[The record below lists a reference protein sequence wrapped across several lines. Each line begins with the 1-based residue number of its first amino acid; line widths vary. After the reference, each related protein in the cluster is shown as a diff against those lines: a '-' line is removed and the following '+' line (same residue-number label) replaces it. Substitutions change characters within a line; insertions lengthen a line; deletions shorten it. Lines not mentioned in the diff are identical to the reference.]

1 MQSGTPAVAATAD
14 FPAYPAISAE
24 QWKSALDTAVF
35 HILSTMNKAGL
46 LEGTVFGSHY
56 TDGTPYIPPR
66 PDLASLQ
73 AGEFATAQSIA
84 EDSATLLRNNGVLP
98 LSLHSSDVLVVG
110 PTAVAPYVDG
120 GGSSHVTPYDPAISP
135 YSALRSAGV
144 RASYVPGYDLDGQ
157 VVPSSFLSAPD
168 PSSGYPN
175 WTLTPADAAFAGQP
189 GLLRQQTT
197 TDPVPAGAQ
206 PVLYTGPDAAPDQ
219 LSGADL
225 ATVPAGTAWRW
236 SGLLT
241 APANPGG
248 TAWQLKVFVQNQA
261 SSQLFVDGLGTA
273 SRRINLG
280 AYPAAPASSYAGL
293 AETARS
299 HDPAQPVL
307 QQGTY
312 AVTLA
317 AGQAI
322 HLDLRL
328 VAGTAPARIQLRW
341 VPPDSQRTSI
351 AAAVAAARSA
361 RTVVVFAYDEGTE
374 GRDRGVSDQV
384 AGLTLP
390 GYQDTLIAALA
401 AANRRTVV
409 VLNTGDPVHMPWAGS
424 VASIL
429 EMWYPG
435 QRGGPATA
443 NVLLGNADPGGRLPV
458 TFPSGTQF
466 PTYDPNCTDT
476 SATGNCPLY
485 PGMVGP
491 SPFLPGATNTYR
503 TITGMAVNGIYLG
516 YRWYDKHDV
525 APLFPFGYG
534 LSYTSFRYTNL
545 SVRPSRDGGLDVSF
559 RVRNTGRVG
568 GSDVPQIYLGA
579 PLRPP
584 AGVQFAV
591 QSLVGFRR
599 VTLAPGRS
607 QSVSLHV
614 APRQLSYWST
624 ASQEWVRAG
633 GWRTV
638 SLGASSRDLVLHAGV
653 QM

>member
-1 MQSGTPAVAATAD
+1 
-14 FPAYPAISAE
+14 
-24 QWKSALDTAVF
+24 
-35 HILSTMNKAGL
+35 
-46 LEGTVFGSHY
+46 
-56 TDGTPYIPPR
+56 
-66 PDLASLQ
+66 
-73 AGEFATAQSIA
+73 
-84 EDSATLLRNNGVLP
+84 
-98 LSLHSSDVLVVG
+98 
-110 PTAVAPYVDG
+110 
-120 GGSSHVTPYDPAISP
+120 
-135 YSALRSAGV
+135 
-144 RASYVPGYDLDGQ
+144 
-157 VVPSSFLSAPD
+157 VVPSSALSAPD
-168 PSSGYPN
+168 PAAGYPN

-189 GLLRQQTT
+189 GLLRQQIT

-206 PVLYTGPDAAPDQ
+206 PVLYTGSGAAPDQ
-219 LSGADL
+219 LSSADL
-225 ATVPAGTAWRW
+225 ATLPAGTAWRW

-261 SSQLFVDGLGTA
+261 GSQLFVDGLDTA

-299 HDPAQPVL
+299 HDPAHPAL

-317 AGQAI
+317 ASQAI

-328 VAGTAPARIQLRW
+328 VTGTAPAQIQLRW
-341 VPPDSQRTSI
+341 VPPDNQTTSI

-361 RTVVVFAYDEGTE
+361 KTVVVFAYDEGTE
-374 GRDRGVSDQV
+374 GRDRGISDQV

-390 GYQDTLIAALA
+390 GYQDALIAAVA
-401 AANRRTVV
+401 AANRHTVV
-409 VLNTGDPVHMPWAGS
+409 VLNTGDPVFMPWAGS
-424 VASIL
+424 VAAIL

-443 NVLLGNADPGGRLPV
+443 NVLLGNANPGGRLPV

-466 PTYDPNCTDT
+466 PSYDPNCTDT

-485 PGMVGP
+485 PGVVGP
-491 SPFLPGATNTYR
+491 SPFLPGATTTYR
-503 TITGMAVNGIYLG
+503 TITGMAVNGIYEG
-516 YRWYDKHDV
+516 YRWYDKHGV

-545 SVRPSRDGGLDVSF
+545 SVRHSRDGGLEVSF
-559 RVRNTGRVG
+559 RVRNTGRTT
-568 GSDVPQIYLGA
+568 GSDVPQVYLGA
-579 PLRPP
+579 PGSQP

-591 QSLVGFRR
+591 QSLVGFTRI
-599 VTLAPGRS
+599 TLAPGHARD
-607 QSVSLHV
+607 VTLHIGT
-614 APRQLSYWST
+614 RQLSYWST
-624 ASQEWVRAG
+624 ATQQWVRAG

-638 SLGASSRDLVLHAGV
+638 SVGASSRDLTLHEAV
-653 QM
+653 RVSST